1 MALTDAVVRQAKI
14 TTKDYT
20 LSDTGGLLLFVS
32 RKGAKKWHF
41 RFSWL
46 GKQQRIALGRYP
58 ELSLKQAREQRDDLR
73 AQISVHLP
81 SIYKNISDI
90 RRVGMSQ
97 CRLARSRRKNDDKK
111 IWI

>member
-14 TTKDYT
+14 TTKNYT

-46 GKQQRIALGRYP
+46 GKQQRIALGAYP
-58 ELSLKQAREQRDDLR
+58 DLSLKQAREQRDDLR
-73 AQISVHLP
+73 AQIAQSIDPRIHRLQTKAAALAAP
-81 SIYKNISDI
+81 SNTFAA
-90 RRVGMSQ
+90 VGIPVDRDQ
-97 CRLARSRRKNDDKK
+97 
-111 IWI
+111 